1 MQQTINDPCPEYQAA
16 VFAGALL
23 PDAAALVESGR
34 MLNDFERDRQRY
46 QRRQRARAALDEAE
60 AIERQLPEADPAR
73 KRGLELRSRFLRADA
88 TSALQQSAAPARR
101 ERLGRL
107 LEERSILRQRCEGR
121 RETLDC
127 EALIAEQRDRC
138 GKLAMVDPGANRGQA
153 ARDYRVSLDELRRL
167 ENLRDQRPAVEA
179 AEQRDRRRL
188 TELEG
193 LIAEAETGLL
203 APESMGWDRSCD
215 GPSAF

>member
-1 MQQTINDPCPEYQAA
+1 MKQTPTAEPSEAYRQA
-16 VFAGALL
+16 VFSDTP
-23 PDAAALVESGR
+23 PDPSFLVDSGR
-34 MLNDFERDRQRY
+34 TIADYRKDRERF
-46 QRRQRARAALDEAE
+46 QRRQRARIALSEAE
-60 AIERQLPEADPAR
+60 AIESRLADASSAE
-73 KRGLELRSRFLRADA
+73 KRDLELKARFLRVDA
-88 TSALQQSAAPARR
+88 NAALQQSAAPARR

-167 ENLRDQRPAVEA
+167 ENLRDQRPAAEA
-179 AEQRDRRRL
+179 AEGQDRRRL
-188 TELEG
+188 AELQG
-193 LIAEAETGLL
+193 LIDEAEAALL
-203 APESMGWDRSCD
+203 DPKAMGWDRSCD